1 MRFLEGAA
9 SRMDVS
15 MDADS
20 EISSAPGQQGRSTVV
35 LVTLPAAVAIE
46 MHLFLAV
53 LVASE
58 E

>member
-1 MRFLEGAA
+1 M
-9 SRMDVS
+9 S

-20 EISSAPGQQGRSTVV
+20 EISSAPGQQSRSTVV

-46 MHLFLAV
+46 MNLFLAV